1 MGKWFGYTSK
11 AIVSDK
17 MIEFYQYKDP
27 IWRNTDSSKPKSSII
42 IPKNKDDCL
51 LENFPEEI
59 IQSAIEDRDYRA
71 EYMRRAKRVIE
82 RLAYCNFNNEY
93 TSLMTL
99 TYKANVKDL
108 EQAYADLDLFM
119 KRLKYILN
127 KYKYPYKGFKLKYI
141 CKPEF
146 QERGAVHFHLIT
158 NLKSFPFARKVVREW
173 KKKKT
178 LPEYWDED
186 YNLQDI
192 WMQIHKS
199 KRKGSADFQ
208 PVAWEGMPHVV
219 SYITGYMTKDFDDE
233 RFAGKKSYST
243 TRNLIKPI
251 EIYND
256 EARLYLEN
264 LRKENKDIKKETT
277 WIFTPN
283 SFSEQEI
290 TYDKYI
296 V

>member
-1 MGKWFGYTSK
+1 MKKWFAYKDK
-11 AIVSDK
+11 AIISGK

-27 IWRNTDSSKPKSSII
+27 IWKSTGTDKPKSSII
-42 IPKNKDDCL
+42 VPKNKDDCL
-51 LENFPEEI
+51 AEKFPEEI
-59 IQSAIEDRDYRA
+59 LKSVIEERDYRA
-71 EYMRRAKRVIE
+71 EYMRRAKRNIE
-82 RLAYCNFNNEY
+82 RLAYCNFNNQY

-108 EQAYADLDLFM
+108 GQAYADLDLFM
-119 KRLKYILN
+119 KRLKYPLD
-127 KYKYPYKGFKLKYI
+127 KYQFPFVGFKLKYI

-158 NLKSFPFARKVVREW
+158 NLKSFPFAKKVVREW
-173 KKKKT
+173 KKQKT

-192 WMQIHKS
+192 WTQLYKS
-199 KRKGSADFQ
+199 KGKGSADLQ
-208 PVAWEGMPHVV
+208 KIAWEGMPQVV

-251 EIYND
+251 ELYND

-264 LRKENKDIKKETT
+264 LLEEKKDIKKETT
-277 WIFTPN
+277 WTFTPN